1 MKDEAL
7 IARLLEEAT
16 HELHHE
22 TVAVLLAAAKALAQ
36 PEQES
41 TLQEQ
46 LDIASAD
53 CAKAD
58 ANLDKA
64 LADLDKA
71 NADWDKA
78 YADRDKAYADW
89 GKAYAEAR
97 RIKAL
102 MEKNT

>member
-1 MKDEAL
+1 MTKDETLKQAL
-7 IARLLEEAT
+7 EASMEHEGNPELGKDGVDRHVKAITAIEEA
-16 HELHHE
+16 
-22 TVAVLLAAAKALAQ
+22 LAAPVQDL
-36 PEQES
+36 

-46 LDIASAD
+46 L
-53 CAKAD
+53 
-58 ANLDKA
+58 NKA

-78 YADRDKAYADW
+78 YADRDKAYA
-89 GKAYAEAR
+89 EAR